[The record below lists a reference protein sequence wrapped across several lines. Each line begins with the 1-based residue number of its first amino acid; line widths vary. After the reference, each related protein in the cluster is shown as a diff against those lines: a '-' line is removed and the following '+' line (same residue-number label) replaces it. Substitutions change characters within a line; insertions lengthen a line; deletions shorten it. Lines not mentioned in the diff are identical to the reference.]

1 MLTQHK
7 AQLDA
12 RDKNP
17 GMVRPAQNPYAV
29 RAFSC
34 TGFPKRRT
42 LHRLRRAVVLAVLR
56 SAGSWKT
63 PLHDEMGHEP
73 ITQQTKR

>member
-29 RAFSC
+29 RLRHC
-34 TGFPKRRT
+34 T
-42 LHRLRRAVVLAVLR
+42 
-56 SAGSWKT
+56 
-63 PLHDEMGHEP
+63 
-73 ITQQTKR
+73 

>member
-29 RAFSC
+29 RPPTC
-34 TGFPKRRT
+34 TGFPRRRT
-42 LHRLRRAVVLAVLR
+42 LHRLRCAVVPAALR
-56 SAGSWKT
+56 SAHHSSVS
-63 PLHDEMGHEP
+63 
-73 ITQQTKR
+73 